1 MLLYINLAYLIHYGV
16 LILVRDYSSYG
27 NLREVIQESRYC
39 GKFFDVVPL
48 KRCGKGQIEFARE
61 SLSGRST
68 GWEWSGGRGGAGRS
82 TGLILMVL
90 VGGRASVRN
99 GAETFGLERELM
111 GRWENLTTRGGTSLT
126 LSPNS
131 VSHRYRL

>member
-1 MLLYINLAYLIHYGV
+1 M
-16 LILVRDYSSYG
+16 RKDRSS
-27 NLREVIQESRYC
+27 
-39 GKFFDVVPL
+39 
-48 KRCGKGQIEFARE
+48 
-61 SLSGRST
+61 SLGRGWSGRST
-68 GWEWSGGRGGAGRS
+68 GWAWSGGRGGAGRL

-99 GAETFGLERELM
+99 ADETFGLERELM

-131 VSHRYRL
+131 VSHRYRRSWPEVPIT